1 MARIY
6 KFPAL
11 EDIPKKHD
19 PRQRIFYIGH
29 RPAGETPQE
38 GIQHV
43 YLRKGYL
50 EKGKR
55 KWSVISYEEEIEFA
69 SGGTYEEIW
78 EWASCEEDDVVAMLD
93 SAGLAGQY
101 TLKDLR
107 DMGWEGRP
115 NLQANVYKFPLDNVQ
130 S

>member
-1 MARIY
+1 MAHIY

-55 KWSVISYEEEIEFA
+55 KWSVISYEEEI
-69 SGGTYEEIW
+69 W

-115 NLQANVYKFPLDNVQ
+115 NLQAEIYYLPVRPN
-130 S
+130 

>member
-1 MARIY
+1 MVDKISRNVQID
-6 KFPAL
+6 L
-11 EDIPKKHD
+11 
-19 PRQRIFYIGH
+19 
-29 RPAGETPQE
+29 
-38 GIQHV
+38 V
-43 YLRKGYL
+43 L
-50 EKGKR
+50 EKQRYFLHSLMYDRNWQRQIAEKYVQIYPPR
-55 KWSVISYEEEIEFA
+55 DIIMTKKQYEEEIEFA

-115 NLQANVYKFPLDNVQ
+115 NLQAEIYYLPVC

>member
-1 MARIY
+1 MAHIY

-29 RPAGETPQE
+29 RPAGVTPQD

-43 YLRKGYL
+43 YLRKGCW
-50 EKGKR
+50 EDGKR
-55 KWSVISYEEEIEFA
+55 KWSVISYEEEIEFG
-69 SGGTYEEIW
+69 SGSTYEEIW
-78 EWASCEEDDVVAMLD
+78 EWDSCEENEVILMLD
-93 SAGLAGQY
+93 DGGLAGQY

-107 DMGWEGRP
+107 DMGWEG
-115 NLQANVYKFPLDNVQ
+115 KSNVQ
-130 S
+130 AKIYYLPEVEGL